1 MHAADPHFPTG
12 LHARTHALTGS
23 HISCNDAHPQMS
35 TRKRDKKKTQ
45 QSAAAERMK
54 QLRLLLKI
62 QARLTSKPSGRLRSK
77 QSCVDSCSVR
87 RSTGIVRVVKWVP
100 TADSVVEI
108 SCVERG
114 ARRAREGVR
123 STAYPPAH
131 PVDGSQP
138 RGRARRTSLN
148 GENGSACAGLSTH
161 SHAHACVHCPT
172 WPAPQSPSV
181 VLYVVAVRRHGATLT
196 QPAAAVPAALQS
208 HRLVFLSQRFCGCGW
223 VPPSRE
229 VCSVCGRGRVW
240 TLGRTCF
247 RVSGRSGLYWVSMWT
262 TTAIG
267 SCCPRVYG
275 RSCCPRRSNV
285 GHRTVAVRRCE

>member
-1 MHAADPHFPTG
+1 MRALVGRFLWTALSVAPAEPVRGCARQRTRLPILWMGPSIAAG
-12 LHARTHALTGS
+12 LGGPPSTARTAVRAQVCPPIRMPT
-23 HISCNDAHPQMS
+23 PVS
-35 TRKRDKKKTQ
+35 T
-45 QSAAAERMK
+45 
-54 QLRLLLKI
+54 
-62 QARLTSKPSGRLRSK
+62 ARHGL
-77 QSCVDSCSVR
+77 R
-87 RSTGIVRVVKWVP
+87 RS
-100 TADSVVEI
+100 
-108 SCVERG
+108 
-114 ARRAREGVR
+114 
-123 STAYPPAH
+123 H
-131 PVDGSQP
+131 
-138 RGRARRTSLN
+138 
-148 GENGSACAGLSTH
+148 H
-161 SHAHACVHCPT
+161 
-172 WPAPQSPSV
+172 
-181 VLYVVAVRRHGATLT
+181 LYVVAVRRHGATLT

-262 TTAIG
+262 TTAIS